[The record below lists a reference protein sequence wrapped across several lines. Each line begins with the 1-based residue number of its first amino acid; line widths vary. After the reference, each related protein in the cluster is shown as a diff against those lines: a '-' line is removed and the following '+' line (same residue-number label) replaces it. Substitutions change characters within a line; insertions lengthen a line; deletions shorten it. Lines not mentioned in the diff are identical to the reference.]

1 MDSRSLNGEIHG
13 RIGHLSKLLQPFKR
27 VEVFITGYHVG
38 ALSFQ
43 NTLALWHLSALT
55 FGQTGEREEN

>member
-13 RIGHLSKLLQPFKR
+13 RTGHLSKLLQPFKR

-43 NTLALWHLSALT
+43 NTLALWCGILQ
-55 FGQTGEREEN
+55 F